1 MKKMKVVFGIV
12 LSLIV
17 LTALFMLYMHFRTYT
32 VGKDP
37 KFSEITRVYCMSS
50 MYSSEYGY
58 CYDQYSIVNR
68 SNRCYA
74 ITDLFDE
81 ETREQVETT
90 VPITEEEYLE
100 TLKLIEGSRFVRED
114 APDKDRMDGYMDE
127 ENQSADLLFDHMP
140 DGPYELRLSSDSR
153 RAFIGRIKEF
163 MDDTITVS
171 FVNEVEP
178 ADVWILEN
186 TEANLKTSL
195 WGTAS
200 LPKAKLEN
208 EYAVTV
214 RKDSGNSYLLR
225 IIDTDEIYYAADDIT
240 LKDGYSLIIYRSD
253 GEFQEIILSVYDE
266 AGEKVADY
274 SVFNA
279 AL

>member
-17 LTALFMLYMHFRTYT
+17 LTALFVLYMHFRTYT
-32 VGKDP
+32 VGKNP

-74 ITDLFDE
+74 ITDLFNE
-81 ETREQVETT
+81 ETGEQVETT
-90 VPITEEEYLE
+90 VPITEDEYLE

-163 MDDTITVS
+163 MDDAITIS

-178 ADVWILEN
+178 SDVWIIEN
-186 TEANLKTSL
+186 TEANKKTSL
-195 WGTAS
+195 WGMAS
-200 LPKAKLEN
+200 IEKAQLEK
-208 EYAVTV
+208 EYTVTV
-214 RKDSGNSYLLR
+214 REDSNNSYLLHM
-225 IIDTDEIYYAADDIT
+225 IDTDGVYYSADNVT
-240 LKDGYSLIIYRSD
+240 LKDGYSMNIYKGD
-253 GEFQEIILSVYDE
+253 GEFEEIILSVYDE
-266 AGEKVADY
+266 SGEKVADY
-274 SVFNA
+274 SVFYA